1 MAPTQL
7 QQVTAELHKAK
18 DELTVLK
25 RGHGLRSPLSAAPII
40 GNHILVLFVG
50 PEYHLLTIH
59 THLLQKAT
67 LNLLT
72 TLTQPGCFAHLPN
85 ESPELMI
92 LYRAYLYTGKI
103 FSQYGEDDVD
113 VPDDGESEAHDD
125 REWIRLA
132 NLYWVAAELRDEVF
146 GNKCIDALIEKCT
159 LTDRFPTGMATE
171 IYERLKACE
180 GLSAGSGADEAE
192 KLRKLY
198 VDLHVWGM
206 QGVFTATL
214 RYGLSSTN
222 PFAGSG
228 IHAPH
233 DDAHG
238 PAQLHRDVSRGIE
251 KAGPRIHEQDIKAP
265 WEITSV
271 RCLEYHT
278 HRYTHHCGVEVIDLT
293 EA

>member
-7 QQVTAELHKAK
+7 QRVTAELHKTR

-40 GNHILVLFVG
+40 GNHIFLLFVG

-67 LNLLT
+67 LDLLT
-72 TLTQPGCFAHLPN
+72 TLTQPGTFAHLPN
-85 ESPELMI
+85 ESPELMV

-113 VPDDGESEAHDD
+113 VPDDGESEAHND

-132 NLYWVAAELRDEVF
+132 DLYWVAAELRDEVF
-146 GNKCIDALIEKCT
+146 GNKCIDALIEKCS
-159 LTDRFPTGMATE
+159 LSDRFPTGMATE
-171 IYERLKACE
+171 IYERLKPSD
-180 GLSAGSGADEAE
+180 GPRAGAGEAE

-198 VDLHVWGM
+198 VDFHVWGM
-206 QGVFTATL
+206 Q
-214 RYGLSSTN
+214 
-222 PFAGSG
+222 GSG

-238 PAQLHRDVSRGIE
+238 PAQLHRDVSRGIA
-251 KAGPRIHEQDIKAP
+251 KARPGIDEQDIKAP
-265 WEITSV
+265 WEITSR
-271 RCLEYHT
+271 RCLNYHT

>member
-7 QQVTAELHKAK
+7 QRVTAELHTAK
-18 DELTVLK
+18 EELTVLK
-25 RGHGLRSPLSAAPII
+25 RGHGLRSPISAAPII

-50 PEYHLLTIH
+50 PEYHLLTVH

-67 LNLLT
+67 LDLLD
-72 TLTQPGCFAHLPN
+72 TLTQPECFAHLPN
-85 ESPELMI
+85 ELPELMI

-113 VPDDGESEAHDD
+113 MPDDGETEAHAD
-125 REWIRLA
+125 REWARLA
-132 NLYWVAAELRDEVF
+132 DLYWMAAELRDEVF
-146 GNKCIDALIEKCT
+146 GNKCIDALIEKCN

-171 IYERLKACE
+171 IYERVKACE
-180 GLSAGSGADEAE
+180 GLSASSGANEAE
-192 KLRKLY
+192 KFRNLY
-198 VDLHVWGM
+198 VDFHVWGM
-206 QGVFTATL
+206 Q
-214 RYGLSSTN
+214 
-222 PFAGSG
+222 GSG

-238 PAQLHRDVSRGIE
+238 PAQLHRDVSRGIA
-251 KAGPRIHEQDIKAP
+251 KAGPRIHEQGIKAP
-265 WEITSV
+265 WEISCV

-278 HRYTHHCGVEVIDLT
+278 HRHTHHCSVEVIDLT